1 MKRVLS
7 LALSLVMLL
16 SVTGGLGLTAYAG
29 DTYYET
35 EDNDDYSSADYVPVN
50 STIYGVCRKYDRKY
64 DYDWYKFTLSS
75 PAKVNVQFS
84 FNRADADGAW
94 SVYLY
99 KYDGNGDC
107 TKLDHKYV
115 YVYDGSY
122 TFSSLGLP
130 AGTYFVEVRALE
142 GRGYSASAWGR
153 QYSITPKCS
162 YVSNW
167 ETEFNDEY
175 TSADPLSMG
184 ETRYGVCLSY
194 DDSDL
199 YDCDWYKFTLNSP
212 ASVSVTFTHTKASA
226 NGDWDV
232 YLYKYTGNGG
242 YSRVTDEDVYVSDGN
257 YTFPT
262 QGLSAGTYFVRVCG
276 YNSACG
282 RQYGVTVNYS
292 VGKPGKFRVS
302 SRGSNSLKL
311 AWNKPAGATGYQLQR
326 KSGNSYKA
334 LATVKGTSYT
344 HKSLSAGAGY
354 TYRVRAYRTV
364 GGKNYYSGWAYM
376 TAYTKPAT
384 PNLTGLRATKSGHK
398 IKATWKKVGGSAS
411 GYQIYWAK
419 DKNFKKVVSKTTVSG
434 QKKTSYT
441 GKNFTKGKRYYVK
454 VRAYKTVNGNKI
466 YGAWSNVRNVK
477 AK

>member
-1 MKRVLS
+1 MLEVKSMKRVLS
-7 LALSLVMLL
+7 FALSLVMLL
-16 SVTGGLGLTAYAG
+16 SITGGLGLTAYAG

-50 STIYGVCRKYDRKY
+50 STIYGVCREYDF
-64 DYDWYKFTLSS
+64 DWYKFTLSS

-84 FNRADADGAW
+84 FNRADADGDW
-94 SVYLY
+94 DVYLY
-99 KYDGNGDC
+99 KYDGNGDY
-107 TKLDHKYV
+107 TKLDYKDV

-130 AGTYFVEVRALE
+130 AGTYFVKVY
-142 GRGYSASAWGR
+142 GYNSACGR

-175 TSADPLSMG
+175 TSADPLSVG
-184 ETRYGVCLSY
+184 VTRYGVCREY
-194 DDSDL
+194 DH
-199 YDCDWYKFTLNSP
+199 DWYKFVLKAPST
-212 ASVSVTFTHTKASA
+212 VSVTFTHTKASA
-226 NGDWDV
+226 DGDWDV
-232 YLYKYTGNGG
+232 YLYKYKGDGEYAQVAYKN
-242 YSRVTDEDVYVSDGN
+242 VCVSDGN

-262 QGLSAGTYFVRVCG
+262 QGLSAGTYFIQVYG
-276 YNSACG
+276 YNSALG

-384 PNLTGLRATKSGHK
+384 PNLTGLSATKSGHK

-419 DKNFKKVVSKTTVSG
+419 DKNFKKMVSKTTVSG

-454 VRAYKTVNGNKI
+454 VRAYKTVKGNKI

>member
-7 LALSLVMLL
+7 FALSLVMLL
-16 SVTGGLGLTAYAG
+16 SITGGLGLTAYAG

-50 STIYGVCRKYDRKY
+50 STIYGVCS
-64 DYDWYKFTLSS
+64 DYSYSDTDWYKFTLSS

-84 FNRADADGAW
+84 FNRADADGDW
-94 SVYLY
+94 YVYLY
-99 KYDGNGDC
+99 KYEGNGDYS
-107 TKLDHKYV
+107 TLDYEDV

-130 AGTYFVEVRALE
+130 AGTYFVKVY
-142 GRGYSASAWGR
+142 GYNSACGR

-184 ETRYGVCLSY
+184 TTRYGVNPTSS
-194 DDSDL
+194 DD
-199 YDCDWYKFTLNSP
+199 DWYKFTLNSP
-212 ASVSVTFTHTKASA
+212 ASVSVAFAHTKASA
-226 NGDWDV
+226 DGDWGV
-232 YLYKYTGNGG
+232 YLYKYNGG
-242 YSRVTDEDVYVSDGN
+242 GEYAQLAYEDVCVSDGN

-262 QGLSAGTYFVRVCG
+262 QGLSAGTYFVKVSGC
-276 YNSACG
+276 NSACG

-311 AWNKPAGATGYQLQR
+311 AWNKPVGATGYQLQR

-344 HKSLSAGAGY
+344 HKSLRAGAGY
-354 TYRVRAYRTV
+354 SYRVRAYRTV

-384 PNLTGLRATKSGHK
+384 PNLTGLSATKSGHK

-419 DKNFKKVVSKTTVSG
+419 DKNFKKMVSKTTVSG

>member
-7 LALSLVMLL
+7 FALSLVMLL
-16 SVTGGLGLTAYAG
+16 SITGGLGLTAYAG

-50 STIYGVCRKYDRKY
+50 STIYGVCS
-64 DYDWYKFTLSS
+64 DYSYSDTDWYKFALSS

-84 FNRADADGAW
+84 FNRADADGDW
-94 SVYLY
+94 YVYLY
-99 KYDGNGDC
+99 KYEGNGDYS
-107 TKLDHKYV
+107 TLDYEDV

-130 AGTYFVEVRALE
+130 AGTYFVKVY
-142 GRGYSASAWGR
+142 GYNSACGR

-184 ETRYGVCLSY
+184 TTRYGVNPTSS
-194 DDSDL
+194 DD
-199 YDCDWYKFTLNSP
+199 DWYKFTLNSP
-212 ASVSVTFTHTKASA
+212 ASVSVAFTHTKASA
-226 NGDWDV
+226 DGDWGV
-232 YLYKYTGNGG
+232 YLYKYNGG
-242 YSRVTDEDVYVSDGN
+242 GEYAQLAYEDVCVSDGN

-262 QGLSAGTYFVRVCG
+262 QGLSAGTYFVKVSGC
-276 YNSACG
+276 NSACG

-326 KSGNSYKA
+326 KSGNSYKT

-344 HKSLSAGAGY
+344 HKGLTAGAGY

-364 GGKNYYSGWAYM
+364 GGKNYYSGWVYM

-384 PNLTGLRATKSGHK
+384 PNLTGLSATKSGHK

-466 YGAWSNVRNVK
+466 YGAWSKVRNVK

>member
-7 LALSLVMLL
+7 FALSLVMLL
-16 SVTGGLGLTAYAG
+16 SITGGLGLTAYAG

-35 EDNDDYSSADYVPVN
+35 EDNDYYTSADYVPVN
-50 STIYGVCRKYDRKY
+50 STIYGACREYDS
-64 DYDWYKFTLSS
+64 DWYKFTLSS

-84 FNRADADGAW
+84 FNRADADGDW
-94 SVYLY
+94 NVSLH
-99 KYDGNGDC
+99 KYDGNGEY
-107 TKLDHKYV
+107 TRLDYKDV
-115 YVYDGSY
+115 NVYDGSY
-122 TFSSLGLP
+122 TFSSEGLP
-130 AGTYFVEVRALE
+130 AGTYFVEVY
-142 GRGYSASAWGR
+142 GYNSACNR
-153 QYSITPKCS
+153 QYSVTPKCT

-167 ETEFNDEY
+167 ETEFNDYY
-175 TSADPLSMG
+175 TSADPLSIG
-184 ETRYGVCLSY
+184 TTRYGVCREY
-194 DDSDL
+194 DH
-199 YDCDWYKFTLNSP
+199 DWYKFVLNAPST
-212 ASVSVTFTHTKASA
+212 VSVTFTHTKASA
-226 NGDWDV
+226 DGDWDV
-232 YLYKYTGNGG
+232 YLYKYKGDGE
-242 YSRVTDEDVYVSDGN
+242 YAKVAYKDVYVSDGN

-262 QGLSAGTYFVRVCG
+262 QGLSAGTYFVKVYG

-326 KSGNSYKA
+326 KSGNRYKA

-344 HKSLSAGAGY
+344 HKSLTVGAGY

-384 PNLTGLRATKSGHK
+384 PNLTGLSAIKSGHK

>member
-1 MKRVLS
+1 MMREVCDAGGAIFFSTHVLEVAEKLCDKVAIIKS
-7 LALSLVMLL
+7 GKLICSGIMDDEIQVDYLGKTEEENSESSSENEDYPGEDVVEIINLRGETTTVYKLVDGRYM
-16 SVTGGLGLTAYAG
+16 
-29 DTYYET
+29 
-35 EDNDDYSSADYVPVN
+35 
-50 STIYGVCRKYDRKY
+50 
-64 DYDWYKFTLSS
+64 
-75 PAKVNVQFS
+75 
-84 FNRADADGAW
+84 NRTNT
-94 SVYLY
+94 VYI
-99 KYDGNGDC
+99 YDGN
-107 TKLDHKYV
+107 
-115 YVYDGSY
+115 Y
-122 TFSSLGLP
+122 TFPSEGLP
-130 AGTYFVEVRALE
+130 AGSYFVEVY
-142 GRGYSASAWGR
+142 GRGSTAGQ
-153 QYSITPKCS
+153 QYGITPKCT

-167 ETEFNDEY
+167 ETESNDDY

-184 ETRYGVCLSY
+184 VTRYGTCIRVDYSN
-194 DDSDL
+194 DD
-199 YDCDWYKFTLNSP
+199 DWYKFVLNS
-212 ASVSVTFTHTKASA
+212 SSRVSVTFTHTKASA
-226 NGDWDV
+226 DGRWTV
-232 YLYKYTGNGG
+232 YLYKYVGNGEC
-242 YSRVTDEDVYVSDGN
+242 SQVVCKDVYVSDGN

-262 QGLSAGTYFVRVCG
+262 QGLSAGTYFVEVYGRD
-276 YNSACG
+276 SACG
-282 RQYGVTVNYS
+282 RQYGVTVNYA

-326 KSGNSYKA
+326 KSGNSYKT

-344 HKSLSAGAGY
+344 HKSLTAGAGY

-384 PNLTGLRATKSGHK
+384 PNLTGLSATKSGHK

-419 DKNFKKVVSKTTVSG
+419 DKNFKKMVSKTTVSG

>member
-7 LALSLVMLL
+7 FALSLVMLL
-16 SVTGGLGLTAYAG
+16 SITGGLGLTAYAG

-50 STIYGVCRKYDRKY
+50 STIYGVCREYDS
-64 DYDWYKFTLSS
+64 DWYKFTLSS

-84 FNRADADGAW
+84 FNRADADGDW
-94 SVYLY
+94 DVYLY
-99 KYDGNGDC
+99 KYDGNGDY
-107 TKLDHKYV
+107 TKLAYKDV

-130 AGTYFVEVRALE
+130 AGTYFVKVY
-142 GRGYSASAWGR
+142 GYYSACGR
-153 QYSITPKCS
+153 QYSVTPKCT

-184 ETRYGVCLSY
+184 VIRYGVCREY
-194 DDSDL
+194 DH
-199 YDCDWYKFTLNSP
+199 DWYKFVLN
-212 ASVSVTFTHTKASA
+212 ASSTVSVTFTHTKASA
-226 NGDWDV
+226 DGDWDV
-232 YLYKYTGNGG
+232 YLYKYKGDGE
-242 YSRVTDEDVYVSDGN
+242 YARVAYKDVYVSDGN

-262 QGLSAGTYFVRVCG
+262 QGLSAGTYFVKVYG
-276 YNSACG
+276 YYSACG

-334 LATVKGTSYT
+334 LATVKSTSYT
-344 HKSLSAGAGY
+344 HKSLTAGAGY

-364 GGKNYYSGWAYM
+364 GGKNYYSGWVYM

-384 PNLTGLRATKSGHK
+384 PNLTGLSATKSGHK

>member
-7 LALSLVMLL
+7 FALSLVMLL
-16 SVTGGLGLTAYAG
+16 SITGGLGLTAYAG

-50 STIYGVCRKYDRKY
+50 STIYGVCS
-64 DYDWYKFTLSS
+64 DYSYSDTDWYKFTLSS

-84 FNRADADGAW
+84 FNRADADGDW
-94 SVYLY
+94 YVYLY
-99 KYDGNGDC
+99 KYEGNGDYS
-107 TKLDHKYV
+107 TLDYEDV

-130 AGTYFVEVRALE
+130 AGTYFVKVY
-142 GRGYSASAWGR
+142 GYNSACGR

-184 ETRYGVCLSY
+184 TTRYGVNPTSS
-194 DDSDL
+194 DD
-199 YDCDWYKFTLNSP
+199 DWYKFTLNSP
-212 ASVSVTFTHTKASA
+212 ASVSVAFTHTKASA
-226 NGDWDV
+226 DGDWGV
-232 YLYKYTGNGG
+232 YLYKYNGG
-242 YSRVTDEDVYVSDGN
+242 GEYAQLAYEDVCVSDGN

-262 QGLSAGTYFVRVCG
+262 QGLSAGTYFVKVSGC
-276 YNSACG
+276 NSACG

-326 KSGNSYKA
+326 KSGNSYKT

-344 HKSLSAGAGY
+344 HKSLTAGAGY

-384 PNLTGLRATKSGHK
+384 PNLTGLSATKSGHK

-419 DKNFKKVVSKTTVSG
+419 DKNFKKMVSKTTVSG

-466 YGAWSNVRNVK
+466 YGDWSNVRNVK

>member
-7 LALSLVMLL
+7 FALSLVMLL
-16 SVTGGLGLTAYAG
+16 SITGGLGLTAYAG

-50 STIYGVCRKYDRKY
+50 STIYGVCREYDS
-64 DYDWYKFTLSS
+64 DWYKFTLSS

-84 FNRADADGAW
+84 FDRADADGDW
-94 SVYLY
+94 DVYLY
-99 KYDGNGDC
+99 KYDGNGDY
-107 TKLDHKYV
+107 TKLAYKDV

-130 AGTYFVEVRALE
+130 AGTYFVKVY
-142 GRGYSASAWGR
+142 GYNSACGR
-153 QYSITPKCS
+153 QYSVTPKCS

-184 ETRYGVCLSY
+184 VTRYGVCREY
-194 DDSDL
+194 DR
-199 YDCDWYKFTLNSP
+199 DWYKFVLN
-212 ASVSVTFTHTKASA
+212 ASSTVSVTFTHTKASA
-226 NGDWDV
+226 DGDWDV
-232 YLYKYTGNGG
+232 YLYKYKGDGE
-242 YSRVTDEDVYVSDGN
+242 YAQVAYKDVYVSDGN

-262 QGLSAGTYFVRVCG
+262 QGLSAGTYFVKVYG

-334 LATVKGTSYT
+334 LATVKSTSYT
-344 HKSLSAGAGY
+344 HKSLTAGAGY

-364 GGKNYYSGWAYM
+364 GGKNYYSGWVYM

-384 PNLTGLRATKSGHK
+384 PNLTGLSATKSGHK

-419 DKNFKKVVSKTTVSG
+419 DKNFKKVVSKTIVSG

>member
-7 LALSLVMLL
+7 FALSLVMLL
-16 SVTGGLGLTAYAG
+16 SITGGLGLTAYAG

-50 STIYGVCRKYDRKY
+50 STIYGVCS
-64 DYDWYKFTLSS
+64 DYSYSDTDWYKFTLSS

-84 FNRADADGAW
+84 FNRADADGDW
-94 SVYLY
+94 YVYLY
-99 KYDGNGDC
+99 KYEGNGDYS
-107 TKLDHKYV
+107 TLDYEDV

-130 AGTYFVEVRALE
+130 AGTYFVKVY
-142 GRGYSASAWGR
+142 GYNSACGR

-184 ETRYGVCLSY
+184 TTRYGVNPTSS
-194 DDSDL
+194 DD
-199 YDCDWYKFTLNSP
+199 DWYKFTLNSP
-212 ASVSVTFTHTKASA
+212 ASVSVAFTHTKASA
-226 NGDWDV
+226 DGDWGV
-232 YLYKYTGNGG
+232 YLYKYNGG
-242 YSRVTDEDVYVSDGN
+242 GEYAQLAYEDVCVSDGN

-262 QGLSAGTYFVRVCG
+262 QGLSAGTYFVKVSGC
-276 YNSACG
+276 NSACG

-326 KSGNSYKA
+326 KSGNSYKT

-344 HKSLSAGAGY
+344 HKSLTAGAGY

-384 PNLTGLRATKSGHK
+384 PNLTGLSAIKSGHK

-419 DKNFKKVVSKTTVSG
+419 DKNFKKMVSKTTVSG

>member
-7 LALSLVMLL
+7 FALSLVMLL
-16 SVTGGLGLTAYAG
+16 SITGGLGLTAYAG

-50 STIYGVCRKYDRKY
+50 STIYGVCS
-64 DYDWYKFTLSS
+64 DYSYSDTDWYKFTLSS

-84 FNRADADGAW
+84 FNRADADGDW
-94 SVYLY
+94 YVYLY
-99 KYDGNGDC
+99 KYEGNGDYS
-107 TKLDHKYV
+107 TLDYEDV

-130 AGTYFVEVRALE
+130 AGTYFVKVY
-142 GRGYSASAWGR
+142 GYNSACGR

-162 YVSNW
+162 YVFNW

-184 ETRYGVCLSY
+184 TTRYGVNPTSS
-194 DDSDL
+194 DD
-199 YDCDWYKFTLNSP
+199 DWYKFTLNSP
-212 ASVSVTFTHTKASA
+212 ASVSVAFTHTKASA
-226 NGDWDV
+226 DGDWGV
-232 YLYKYTGNGG
+232 YLYKYNGG
-242 YSRVTDEDVYVSDGN
+242 GEYAQLAYEDVCVSDGN

-262 QGLSAGTYFVRVCG
+262 QGLSAGTYFVKVSGC
-276 YNSACG
+276 NSACG

-326 KSGNSYKA
+326 KSGNSYKT

-344 HKSLSAGAGY
+344 HKSLTAGAGY

-384 PNLTGLRATKSGHK
+384 PNLTGLSATKSGHK

-419 DKNFKKVVSKTTVSG
+419 DKNFKKMVSKTTVSG

>member
-7 LALSLVMLL
+7 FALSLVMLL
-16 SVTGGLGLTAYAG
+16 SITGGLGLTAYAG

-50 STIYGVCRKYDRKY
+50 STIYGVCS
-64 DYDWYKFTLSS
+64 DYSYSDTDWYKFTLSS

-84 FNRADADGAW
+84 FNRADADGDW
-94 SVYLY
+94 YVYLY
-99 KYDGNGDC
+99 KYEGNGDYS
-107 TKLDHKYV
+107 TLDYEDV

-130 AGTYFVEVRALE
+130 AGTYFVKVY
-142 GRGYSASAWGR
+142 GYNSACGR

-167 ETEFNDEY
+167 EAEFNDEY

-184 ETRYGVCLSY
+184 TTRYGVNPTSS
-194 DDSDL
+194 DD
-199 YDCDWYKFTLNSP
+199 DWYKFTLNSP
-212 ASVSVTFTHTKASA
+212 ASVSVAFTHTKASA
-226 NGDWDV
+226 DGDWGV
-232 YLYKYTGNGG
+232 YLYKYNGG
-242 YSRVTDEDVYVSDGN
+242 GEYAQLAYEDVCVSDGN

-262 QGLSAGTYFVRVCG
+262 QGLSAGTYFVKVSGC
-276 YNSACG
+276 NSACG

-326 KSGNSYKA
+326 KSGNSYKT

-344 HKSLSAGAGY
+344 HKSLTAGAGY

-384 PNLTGLRATKSGHK
+384 PNLTGLSATKSGHK

-419 DKNFKKVVSKTTVSG
+419 DKNFKKMVSKTTVSG

>member
-7 LALSLVMLL
+7 FALSLVMLM
-16 SVTGGLGLTAYAG
+16 SITGGLGLTAYAG

-50 STIYGVCRKYDRKY
+50 STIYGVCREYDS
-64 DYDWYKFTLSS
+64 DWYKFTLSS
-75 PAKVNVQFS
+75 SAKVNVQFS
-84 FNRADADGAW
+84 FNRADADGDW
-94 SVYLY
+94 DVYLY
-99 KYDGNGDC
+99 KYDGNGDY
-107 TKLDHKYV
+107 TQLEYKDV

-130 AGTYFVEVRALE
+130 AGTYFVKVY
-142 GRGYSASAWGR
+142 GYNSACGR

-184 ETRYGVCLSY
+184 VTRYGVCRGY
-194 DDSDL
+194 DR
-199 YDCDWYKFTLNSP
+199 DWYKFVLNAPST
-212 ASVSVTFTHTKASA
+212 VSVTFTHTKASA
-226 NGDWDV
+226 DGDWDV
-232 YLYKYTGNGG
+232 YLYKYKGDGE
-242 YSRVTDEDVYVSDGN
+242 YDQLAYKDVYVSDGN

-262 QGLSAGTYFVRVCG
+262 QGLSAGTYFVKVYG

-326 KSGNSYKA
+326 KSGNRYKA

-344 HKSLSAGAGY
+344 HKSLTAGAGY

-384 PNLTGLRATKSGHK
+384 PNLTGLSATKSGHK

-419 DKNFKKVVSKTTVSG
+419 DKNFKKMVSKTTVSG

-454 VRAYKTVNGNKI
+454 VRAYKTVKGNKI

>member
-7 LALSLVMLL
+7 FALSLVMLM
-16 SVTGGLGLTAYAG
+16 SITGGLGLTTYAG

-35 EDNDDYSSADYVPVN
+35 EDNDEYSSADYVPVN
-50 STIYGVCRKYDRKY
+50 STIYGVCS
-64 DYDWYKFTLSS
+64 DYSYSDTDWYKFTLSS

-84 FNRADADGAW
+84 FNRADADGDW
-94 SVYLY
+94 YVYLY
-99 KYDGNGDC
+99 KYEGNGDYS
-107 TKLDHKYV
+107 TLDYEDV

-130 AGTYFVEVRALE
+130 AGTYFVKVY
-142 GRGYSASAWGR
+142 GYNSACGR

-184 ETRYGVCLSY
+184 TTRYGVNPTSS
-194 DDSDL
+194 DD
-199 YDCDWYKFTLNSP
+199 DWYKFTLNSP
-212 ASVSVTFTHTKASA
+212 ASVSVAFTHTKASA
-226 NGDWDV
+226 DGDWGV
-232 YLYKYTGNGG
+232 YLYKYNGG
-242 YSRVTDEDVYVSDGN
+242 GEYAQLAYEDVCVSDGN

-262 QGLSAGTYFVRVCG
+262 QGLSAGTYFVKVSGC
-276 YNSACG
+276 NSACG
-282 RQYGVTVNYS
+282 RQYGITVNYS

-326 KSGNSYKA
+326 KSGNRYKA

-344 HKSLSAGAGY
+344 HKSLTAGAGY

-364 GGKNYYSGWAYM
+364 GGKNYYSGWVYM

-384 PNLTGLRATKSGHK
+384 PNLTGLSAIKSGHK

-454 VRAYKTVNGNKI
+454 VRAYKTVNGSKI
-466 YGAWSNVRNVK
+466 YGAWSKVRNVK

>member
-7 LALSLVMLL
+7 FALSLVMLL
-16 SVTGGLGLTAYAG
+16 SITGGLGLTAYAG

-50 STIYGVCRKYDRKY
+50 STIYGVCS
-64 DYDWYKFTLSS
+64 DYSYSDTDWYKFTLSS
-75 PAKVNVQFS
+75 PAKVNVRFS
-84 FNRADADGAW
+84 FNRADADGDW
-94 SVYLY
+94 YVYLY
-99 KYDGNGDC
+99 KYEGNGDYS
-107 TKLDHKYV
+107 TLDYEDV

-130 AGTYFVEVRALE
+130 AGTYFVKVY
-142 GRGYSASAWGR
+142 GYNSACGR

-167 ETEFNDEY
+167 ETEFNNEY

-184 ETRYGVCLSY
+184 TTRYGVNPTSS
-194 DDSDL
+194 DD
-199 YDCDWYKFTLNSP
+199 DWYKFTLNSP
-212 ASVSVTFTHTKASA
+212 ASVSVAFTHTKASA
-226 NGDWDV
+226 DGDWGV
-232 YLYKYTGNGG
+232 YLYKYNGG
-242 YSRVTDEDVYVSDGN
+242 GEYAQLAYEDVCVSDGN

-262 QGLSAGTYFVRVCG
+262 QGLSAGTYFVKVSGC
-276 YNSACG
+276 NSACG

-364 GGKNYYSGWAYM
+364 GGKNYYSGWACM

-384 PNLTGLRATKSGHK
+384 PNLTGLSATKSGHK

-419 DKNFKKVVSKTTVSG
+419 DKNFKKVVSKTNVSG

-466 YGAWSNVRNVK
+466 YGAWSKVRNVK

>member
-7 LALSLVMLL
+7 FALSLVMLL
-16 SVTGGLGLTAYAG
+16 SITGGLGLTAYAG

-50 STIYGVCRKYDRKY
+50 STIYGVCS
-64 DYDWYKFTLSS
+64 DYSYSDTDWYKFTLSS

-84 FNRADADGAW
+84 FNRADADGDW
-94 SVYLY
+94 YVYLY
-99 KYDGNGDC
+99 KYEGNGDYS
-107 TKLDHKYV
+107 TLDYEDV

-130 AGTYFVEVRALE
+130 AGTYFVKVY
-142 GRGYSASAWGR
+142 GYNSACGR

-162 YVSNW
+162 YVTNW

-184 ETRYGVCLSY
+184 TTRYGVNPTSS
-194 DDSDL
+194 DD
-199 YDCDWYKFTLNSP
+199 DWYKFTLNSP
-212 ASVSVTFTHTKASA
+212 ASVSVAFTHTKASA
-226 NGDWDV
+226 DGDWGV
-232 YLYKYTGNGG
+232 YLYKYNGG
-242 YSRVTDEDVYVSDGN
+242 GEYAQLAYEDVCVSDGN

-262 QGLSAGTYFVRVCG
+262 QGLSAGTYFVKVSGC
-276 YNSACG
+276 NSACG

-311 AWNKPAGATGYQLQR
+311 AWNKPVGATGYQLQR
-326 KSGNSYKA
+326 KSGNSYKT

-384 PNLTGLRATKSGHK
+384 PNLTGLSAIKSGHK

-454 VRAYKTVNGNKI
+454 VRAYKTVKGNKI
-466 YGAWSNVRNVK
+466 YGAWSKVRNVK

>member
-7 LALSLVMLL
+7 FALSLVMLL
-16 SVTGGLGLTAYAG
+16 SITGGLGLTAYAG

-50 STIYGVCRKYDRKY
+50 STIYGVCS
-64 DYDWYKFTLSS
+64 DYSYSDTDWYKFTLSS

-84 FNRADADGAW
+84 FNRADADGDW
-94 SVYLY
+94 YVYLY
-99 KYDGNGDC
+99 KYEGNGDYS
-107 TKLDHKYV
+107 TLDYEDV

-130 AGTYFVEVRALE
+130 AGTYFVKVY
-142 GRGYSASAWGR
+142 GYNSACGR

-184 ETRYGVCLSY
+184 TTRYGVNPTSS
-194 DDSDL
+194 DD
-199 YDCDWYKFTLNSP
+199 DWYKFTLNSP
-212 ASVSVTFTHTKASA
+212 ASVSVAFTHTKASA
-226 NGDWDV
+226 DGDWGV
-232 YLYKYTGNGG
+232 YLYKYNGG
-242 YSRVTDEDVYVSDGN
+242 GEYAQLAYEDVCVSDGN

-262 QGLSAGTYFVRVCG
+262 QGLSAGTYFVKVSGC
-276 YNSACG
+276 NSACG

-326 KSGNSYKA
+326 KSGNSYKT

-344 HKSLSAGAGY
+344 HKSLTAGAGY
-354 TYRVRAYRTV
+354 IYRVRAYRTV

-384 PNLTGLRATKSGHK
+384 PNLTGLSATKSGHK

-419 DKNFKKVVSKTTVSG
+419 DKNFKKMVSKTTVSG

>member
-7 LALSLVMLL
+7 FALSLVMLL
-16 SVTGGLGLTAYAG
+16 SITGGLGLTAYAG

-35 EDNDDYSSADYVPVN
+35 EDNDEYSSADYVPVN
-50 STIYGVCRKYDRKY
+50 STIYGVCRESNYIAD
-64 DYDWYKFTLSS
+64 DDWYKFTLSS
-75 PAKVNVQFS
+75 SAKVNVRFS
-84 FNRADADGAW
+84 FDRADTSGYW
-94 SVYLY
+94 YVTLY
-99 KYDGNGDC
+99 KYNGGGDYSM
-107 TKLDHKYV
+107 LDYATV

-122 TFSSLGLP
+122 TFASEGLP
-130 AGTYFVEVRALE
+130 AGTYFIEVQGLD
-142 GRGYSASAWGR
+142 SACDR
-153 QYSITPKCS
+153 QYSVTPKCT

-167 ETEFNDEY
+167 ETEFNDDY
-175 TSADPLSMG
+175 TSADLLSMG
-184 ETRYGVCLSY
+184 TTRYGTCIDQSEL
-194 DDSDL
+194 DL
-199 YDCDWYKFTLNSP
+199 DRDWYKFVLNSSSNI
-212 ASVSVTFTHTKASA
+212 SVVFTHTKANA
-226 NGDWDV
+226 DGVWYVD
-232 YLYKYTGNGG
+232 LYKYVGSGD
-242 YSRVTDEDVYVSDGN
+242 YSVIDAQAVYVSDGT

-262 QGLSAGTYFVRVCG
+262 MGLSAGTYFIQVSG
-276 YNSACG
+276 YNSAQD

-326 KSGNSYKA
+326 KSGNRYKA

-344 HKSLSAGAGY
+344 HKSLTAGAGY

-419 DKNFKKVVSKTTVSG
+419 DKNFKKVVSKTNVSG

-466 YGAWSNVRNVK
+466 YGAWSKVRNVK

>member
-7 LALSLVMLL
+7 FALSLVMLL
-16 SVTGGLGLTAYAG
+16 SITGGLGLTAYAG

-50 STIYGVCRKYDRKY
+50 STIYGVCS
-64 DYDWYKFTLSS
+64 DYSYSDTDWYKFTLSS

-84 FNRADADGAW
+84 FNRADADGDW
-94 SVYLY
+94 YVYLY
-99 KYDGNGDC
+99 KYEGNGDYS
-107 TKLDHKYV
+107 TLDYEDV

-130 AGTYFVEVRALE
+130 AGTYFVKVY
-142 GRGYSASAWGR
+142 GYNSACGR

-184 ETRYGVCLSY
+184 TTRYGVNPTSS
-194 DDSDL
+194 DD
-199 YDCDWYKFTLNSP
+199 DWYKFTLNSP
-212 ASVSVTFTHTKASA
+212 ASVSVAFTHTKASA
-226 NGDWDV
+226 DGDWGV
-232 YLYKYTGNGG
+232 YLYKYNGG
-242 YSRVTDEDVYVSDGN
+242 GEYAQLAYEDVCVSDGN

-262 QGLSAGTYFVRVCG
+262 QGLSAGTYFVKVSGC
-276 YNSACG
+276 NSACG

-326 KSGNSYKA
+326 KSGNSYKT

-344 HKSLSAGAGY
+344 HKSLTAGAGY

-384 PNLTGLRATKSGHK
+384 PNLTGLSATKSGHK

-419 DKNFKKVVSKTTVSG
+419 DKNFKKMVSKTTVSG

-466 YGAWSNVRNVK
+466 YGAWSNVHNVK

>member
-7 LALSLVMLL
+7 FALSLVMLL
-16 SVTGGLGLTAYAG
+16 SITGGLGLTAYAG

-50 STIYGVCRKYDRKY
+50 STIYGVCS
-64 DYDWYKFTLSS
+64 DYSYSDTDWYKFTLSS

-84 FNRADADGAW
+84 FNRADADGDW
-94 SVYLY
+94 YVYLY
-99 KYDGNGDC
+99 KYEGNGDYS
-107 TKLDHKYV
+107 TLDYEDV

-130 AGTYFVEVRALE
+130 AGTYFVKVY
-142 GRGYSASAWGR
+142 GYNSACGR

-162 YVSNW
+162 YVSDW

-184 ETRYGVCLSY
+184 TTRYGVNPTSS
-194 DDSDL
+194 DD
-199 YDCDWYKFTLNSP
+199 DWYKFTLNSP
-212 ASVSVTFTHTKASA
+212 ASVSVAFTHTKASA
-226 NGDWDV
+226 DGDWGV
-232 YLYKYTGNGG
+232 YLYKYNGG
-242 YSRVTDEDVYVSDGN
+242 GEYAQLAYEDVCVSDGN

-262 QGLSAGTYFVRVCG
+262 QGLSAGTYFVKVSGC
-276 YNSACG
+276 NSACG

-326 KSGNSYKA
+326 KSGNSYKT

-344 HKSLSAGAGY
+344 HKSLTAGAGY

-384 PNLTGLRATKSGHK
+384 PNLTGLSATKSGHK

-419 DKNFKKVVSKTTVSG
+419 DKNFKKMVSKTTVSG

>member
-7 LALSLVMLL
+7 FALSLVMLL
-16 SVTGGLGLTAYAG
+16 SITGGLGLTAYAG

-50 STIYGVCRKYDRKY
+50 STIYGVCREYDF
-64 DYDWYKFTLSS
+64 DWYKFTLSS

-84 FNRADADGAW
+84 FNRADADGDW
-94 SVYLY
+94 DVYLY
-99 KYDGNGDC
+99 KYDGNGDY
-107 TKLDHKYV
+107 TKLDYKDV

-130 AGTYFVEVRALE
+130 AGTYFVKVY
-142 GRGYSASAWGR
+142 GYNSACGR

-184 ETRYGVCLSY
+184 VTRYGVCREY
-194 DDSDL
+194 DH
-199 YDCDWYKFTLNSP
+199 DWYKFVLKAPST
-212 ASVSVTFTHTKASA
+212 VSVTFTHTKASA

-262 QGLSAGTYFVRVCG
+262 QGLSAGTYFVKVYG

-311 AWNKPAGATGYQLQR
+311 AWNKPASATGYQLQR
-326 KSGNSYKA
+326 KSGNSYKT

-344 HKSLSAGAGY
+344 HKSLTAGAGY

-419 DKNFKKVVSKTTVSG
+419 DKNFKKVVSKTNVSG

>member
-84 FNRADADGAW
+84 FNRADADGDW

-226 NGDWDV
+226 NGDWVV
-232 YLYKYTGNGG
+232 YLFKFTGNGG
-242 YSRVTDEDVYVSDGN
+242 YSGVTDEDVYVNAGK
-257 YTFPT
+257 YTLPT
-262 QGLSAGTYFVRVCG
+262 QGFYAGT
-276 YNSACG
+276 
-282 RQYGVTVNYS
+282 
-292 VGKPGKFRVS
+292 
-302 SRGSNSLKL
+302 
-311 AWNKPAGATGYQLQR
+311 
-326 KSGNSYKA
+326 
-334 LATVKGTSYT
+334 
-344 HKSLSAGAGY
+344 
-354 TYRVRAYRTV
+354 
-364 GGKNYYSGWAYM
+364 
-376 TAYTKPAT
+376 
-384 PNLTGLRATKSGHK
+384 
-398 IKATWKKVGGSAS
+398 
-411 GYQIYWAK
+411 
-419 DKNFKKVVSKTTVSG
+419 
-434 QKKTSYT
+434 
-441 GKNFTKGKRYYVK
+441 
-454 VRAYKTVNGNKI
+454 
-466 YGAWSNVRNVK
+466 
-477 AK
+477 

>member
-7 LALSLVMLL
+7 FALSLVMLL
-16 SVTGGLGLTAYAG
+16 SITGGLGLTAYAG

-50 STIYGVCRKYDRKY
+50 STIYGVCREYDF
-64 DYDWYKFTLSS
+64 DWYKFTLSS

-84 FNRADADGAW
+84 FNRADADGDW
-94 SVYLY
+94 DVYLY
-99 KYDGNGDC
+99 KYDGNGDY
-107 TKLDHKYV
+107 TKLDYKDV

-130 AGTYFVEVRALE
+130 AGTYFVKVY
-142 GRGYSASAWGR
+142 GYNSACGR

-167 ETEFNDEY
+167 ETEFNDEH

-184 ETRYGVCLSY
+184 VTRYGVCREY
-194 DDSDL
+194 DH
-199 YDCDWYKFTLNSP
+199 DWYKFVLKAPST
-212 ASVSVTFTHTKASA
+212 VSVTFTHTKASVD
-226 NGDWDV
+226 GDWDV
-232 YLYKYTGNGG
+232 YLYKYKGDGE
-242 YSRVTDEDVYVSDGN
+242 YAKVAYKDVYVSDGN

-262 QGLSAGTYFVRVCG
+262 LGLSAGTYFVKVYG

-282 RQYGVTVNYS
+282 RQYGVTVNYA

-326 KSGNSYKA
+326 KSGNSYKTM
-334 LATVKGTSYT
+334 ATVKGTSYT
-344 HKSLSAGAGY
+344 HKSLTAGAGY

-364 GGKNYYSGWAYM
+364 GGKNYYSGWVYM

-419 DKNFKKVVSKTTVSG
+419 DKDFKKVVSKTNVSG

-466 YGAWSNVRNVK
+466 YGAWSKVRNVK

>member
-7 LALSLVMLL
+7 FALSLVMLM
-16 SVTGGLGLTAYAG
+16 SITGGLGLTAYAG

-50 STIYGVCRKYDRKY
+50 STIYGVCREYDS
-64 DYDWYKFTLSS
+64 DWYKFTLSS
-75 PAKVNVQFS
+75 SAKVNVQFS
-84 FNRADADGAW
+84 FNRADADGDW
-94 SVYLY
+94 DVYLY
-99 KYDGNGDC
+99 KYDGNGDY
-107 TKLDHKYV
+107 TQLEYKDV

-130 AGTYFVEVRALE
+130 AGTYFVKVY
-142 GRGYSASAWGR
+142 GYNSACGR

-184 ETRYGVCLSY
+184 VTRYGVCRGY
-194 DDSDL
+194 DR
-199 YDCDWYKFTLNSP
+199 DWYKFVLNAPST
-212 ASVSVTFTHTKASA
+212 VSVTFTHTKASA
-226 NGDWDV
+226 DGDWDV
-232 YLYKYTGNGG
+232 YLYKYKGDGE
-242 YSRVTDEDVYVSDGN
+242 YDQLAYKDVYVSDGN

-384 PNLTGLRATKSGHK
+384 PNLTGLSATKSGHK

-419 DKNFKKVVSKTTVSG
+419 DKNFKKVVSKTNVSG

>member
-7 LALSLVMLL
+7 FALSLVMLM
-16 SVTGGLGLTAYAG
+16 SITGGLGLTAYAG

-35 EDNDDYSSADYVPVN
+35 EDNDEYSSADYVPVN
-50 STIYGVCRKYDRKY
+50 STIYGVCS
-64 DYDWYKFTLSS
+64 DYSYSDTDWYKFTLSS

-84 FNRADADGAW
+84 FNRADADGDW
-94 SVYLY
+94 YVYLY
-99 KYDGNGDC
+99 KYEGNGDYS
-107 TKLDHKYV
+107 TLDYEDV

-130 AGTYFVEVRALE
+130 AGTYFVKVY
-142 GRGYSASAWGR
+142 GYNSACGR

-184 ETRYGVCLSY
+184 TTRYGVNPTSS
-194 DDSDL
+194 DD
-199 YDCDWYKFTLNSP
+199 DWYKFTLNSP
-212 ASVSVTFTHTKASA
+212 ASVSVAFTHTKASA
-226 NGDWDV
+226 DGDWGV
-232 YLYKYTGNGG
+232 YLYKYNGG
-242 YSRVTDEDVYVSDGN
+242 GEYAQLAYEDVCVSDGK

-262 QGLSAGTYFVRVCG
+262 QGLSAGTYFVKVSGC
-276 YNSACG
+276 NSACG

-326 KSGNSYKA
+326 KSGNSYKT

-344 HKSLSAGAGY
+344 HKSLTAGAGY

-384 PNLTGLRATKSGHK
+384 PNLTGLSATKSGHK

-419 DKNFKKVVSKTTVSG
+419 DKNFKKMVSKTTVSG

>member
-7 LALSLVMLL
+7 FALSLVMLL
-16 SVTGGLGLTAYAG
+16 SITGGLGLTAYAG

-50 STIYGVCRKYDRKY
+50 STIYGVCREYDF
-64 DYDWYKFTLSS
+64 DWYKFTLSS

-84 FNRADADGAW
+84 FNRADADGDW
-94 SVYLY
+94 DVYLY
-99 KYDGNGDC
+99 KYDGNGDY
-107 TKLDHKYV
+107 TKLDYKDV

-130 AGTYFVEVRALE
+130 AGTYFVKVY
-142 GRGYSASAWGR
+142 GYNSACGR

-184 ETRYGVCLSY
+184 VTRYGVCREY
-194 DDSDL
+194 DH
-199 YDCDWYKFTLNSP
+199 DWYKFVLKAPST
-212 ASVSVTFTHTKASA
+212 VSVTFTHTKASA

-262 QGLSAGTYFVRVCG
+262 QGLSAGTYFVKVYG

-326 KSGNSYKA
+326 KSGNSYKT

-344 HKSLSAGAGY
+344 HKSLTAGAGY

-419 DKNFKKVVSKTTVSG
+419 DKNFKKVVSKTNVSG

>member
-7 LALSLVMLL
+7 FALSLVMLM
-16 SVTGGLGLTAYAG
+16 SITGGLGLTAYAG

-50 STIYGVCRKYDRKY
+50 STIYGVCREYDS
-64 DYDWYKFTLSS
+64 DWYKFTLSS
-75 PAKVNVQFS
+75 SAKVNVQFS
-84 FNRADADGAW
+84 FNRADADGDW
-94 SVYLY
+94 DVYLY
-99 KYDGNGDC
+99 KYDGNGDY
-107 TKLDHKYV
+107 TQLEYKDV

-130 AGTYFVEVRALE
+130 AGTYFVKVY
-142 GRGYSASAWGR
+142 GYNSACGR

-184 ETRYGVCLSY
+184 VTRYGVCRGY
-194 DDSDL
+194 DR
-199 YDCDWYKFTLNSP
+199 DWYKFVLNAPST
-212 ASVSVTFTHTKASA
+212 VSVTFTHTKASA
-226 NGDWDV
+226 DGDWDV
-232 YLYKYTGNGG
+232 YLYKYKGDGE
-242 YSRVTDEDVYVSDGN
+242 YDQLAYKDVYVSDGN

-262 QGLSAGTYFVRVCG
+262 QGLSAGTYFVKVSGC
-276 YNSACG
+276 NSACG

-326 KSGNSYKA
+326 KSGNSYKT

-344 HKSLSAGAGY
+344 HKSLTAGAGY

-384 PNLTGLRATKSGHK
+384 PNLTGLSATKSGHK

-419 DKNFKKVVSKTTVSG
+419 DKNFKKMVSKTTVSG